1 MQSYDLPNRNNRHNR
16 NGNVAL
22 VVIGAVVV
30 ICAGLWIMKARGYW
44 PFSETT
50 SNPVSNATTHTVKRE
65 QLVVTVTEDGNIESA
80 KNIDIKCEIAGGS
93 TILSIIADGTLVEA
107 GQELVQLDQSGIE
120 EQLRSQKGIYEKALA
135 AQIQATE
142 DAKAASI
149 AVQEYSE
156 GVFVKEMQLIE
167 GQIKIAMENMRSAE
181 NILDHS
187 RRMSRKGFVTPLQV
201 EADEFAVQRAHLD
214 LDAAKTSKSV
224 LEKFTREKMLKELEG
239 KRDAAKA
246 RARSEN
252 ANVELEE
259 GKLKKLTN
267 QLAKTTI
274 RAPQAGMVVY
284 YKESSG
290 RFGGQQT
297 PIAEGTPV
305 REAQTIIQLP
315 DLKRMQAKVPIHES
329 KVDIVRSGMRVL
341 LKVLDREFQGTVVLV
356 ANQPESKSWAQAQ
369 VKEYPAVVRIDSDTG
384 ALRPGMTTDVEILVA
399 DLTDVLTIPVAAV
412 VDQNSKHVC
421 WVVKN
426 GSAERREL
434 LLGMTNDKMVEVKD
448 GLAEGDEVIMNPRT
462 AVADALKEEKV
473 EEKSID
479 TKSKYGAA
487 NAADSTSGG
496 VTGGPTAESGGGN
509 RPRGPQRLKFSELDK
524 NKDNKI
530 DKDEAPEDM
539 KQPIAFLG
547 NKTRFELNDED
558 GDGFITQA
566 EADAVYKKT
575 MERMQQ
581 GGQRGAGGPR
591 GPGAPAGGP
600 QT

>member
-22 VVIGAVVV
+22 IVIGAVVA
-30 ICAGLWIMKARGYW
+30 ICAGLWFMKARGYW
-44 PFSETT
+44 PFGESTAG
-50 SNPVSNATTHTVKRE
+50 PVTNAITHTVKRE

-80 KNIDIKCEIAGGS
+80 KNIDIKCEISGGS
-93 TILSIIADGTLVEA
+93 TILSIIPDGTLVEA

-142 DAKAASI
+142 DSKAASI
-149 AVQEYSE
+149 AVEEYSE
-156 GVFVKEMQLIE
+156 GVFVKEMQLVE

-214 LDAAKTSKSV
+214 LDAAKTAKTV

-274 RAPQAGMVVY
+274 KAPQGGMVVY
-284 YKESSG
+284 FKENNG
-290 RFGGQQT
+290 RFGSQQT
-297 PIAEGTPV
+297 PIGEGTPV

-329 KVDIVRSGMRVL
+329 KVDIVRAGMRVS
-341 LKVLDREFQGTVVLV
+341 LKVLDREFQGTVVMV
-356 ANQPESKSWAQAQ
+356 ANQPESKSWNQAN
-369 VKEYPAVVRIDSDTG
+369 VKDYPAVVRIDSDTHG
-384 ALRPGMTTDVEILVA
+384 LRPGMTTDVEILVA
-399 DLTDVLTIPVAAV
+399 DLLDVIAVPVAAV
-412 VDQNSKHVC
+412 VDQNGKRSC

-426 GSAERREL
+426 GAMERRSL

-448 GLAEGDEVIMNPRT
+448 GLSEGDQVIMNPRNV
-462 AVADALKEEKV
+462 VAEASKEEKV
-473 EEKSID
+473 EEKSVD
-479 TKSKYGAA
+479 TKSKYGEAKPVESKSAA
-487 NAADSTSGG
+487 PAGG
-496 VTGGPTAESGGGN
+496 QTAGGGN

-524 NKDNKI
+524 NNDNKI

-547 NKTRFELNDED
+547 NKSRFELNDED

-566 EADAVYKKT
+566 EADAAYKKA

-581 GGQRGAGGPR
+581 GGNRAGQGGP
-591 GPGAPAGGP
+591 GGFGNSAP
-600 QT
+600 